1 MGELVCAN
9 HPQAGMSAIIS
20 EQYKEP
26 TTIIKENGRV
36 VFEPHPMAE
45 FMRNMTTQVVLA
57 YTCGDPECGFTV
69 TPDQLH
75 RLKEL

>member
-1 MGELVCAN
+1 MGELVCPQ
-9 HPQAGMSAIIS
+9 HPEAGMNAIVS
-20 EQYKEP
+20 EQYMQP
-26 TTIIKENGRV
+26 TTIVKSEGRIA
-36 VFEPHPMAE
+36 FEPHPMAE
-45 FMRNMTTQVVLA
+45 FMRSMATDVTLA